1 MVIRL
6 YKFPVSKG
14 QRYKLMV
21 LNITQLLRLTTW
33 EMNKRIDILF
43 LTTLEEEEEI
53 YEEDD
58 SPRIRLK

>member
-1 MVIRL
+1 
-6 YKFPVSKG
+6 
-14 QRYKLMV
+14 MV

-53 YEEDD
+53 DEEDD